1 MSFVS
6 HDLICENGHGMPAE
20 VYRRSD
26 GTPPCEHCGAPTR
39 IGWFSGAAPSFTGF
53 GTMNIDGKEMS
64 TGDFEVY
71 RRGLEA
77 KNPGKHVKVDAFT
90 DKQVDRRIEDRKSR
104 LAASRKARG
113 IDIQAVGEQ
122 RVESAVKKLEAA
134 ERGNLS
140 SKAVEAARTKV
151 VKTANS
157 YKQTA

>member
-1 MSFVS
+1 MK
-6 HDLICENGHGMPAE
+6 C
-20 VYRRSD
+20 
-26 GTPPCEHCGAPTR
+26 
-39 IGWFSGAAPSFTGF
+39 
-53 GTMNIDGKEMS
+53 
-64 TGDFEVY
+64 
-71 RRGLEA
+71 
-77 KNPGKHVKVDAFT
+77 
-90 DKQVDRRIEDRKSR
+90 
-104 LAASRKARG
+104 